1 MHPLEGLAREAAR
14 SQAVLIGYHHEGKAG
29 TLQFQQSG
37 HHAGHEPNFFQT
49 IDLLIRHLLIQG
61 AVAIKKQDASAV
73 HERATQAISASFS
86 ARVPTDT
93 RSERGRAGLARKSRT
108 ISPPAML

>member
-37 HHAGHEPNFFQT
+37 PHAVHEPTFFQT

-61 AVAIKKQDASAV
+61 AIAIKKQDASAV

-86 ARVPTDT
+86 ARVPADT
-93 RSERGRAGLARKSRT
+93 PNGLSAGRVAQHVAT
-108 ISPPAML
+108 MT